1 MAKKINFI
9 VVDRTTIQLAEDAN
23 KGDIIDL
30 ANANQVD
37 ERNLQEAIEQA
48 AWNKAE
54 VIAKPE
60 IEKAKANF
68 EIEKAKLQAELNNF
82 KAQQEAAIKNQIL
95 EEKAKLEKANADK
108 IAKLEKELALTKQ
121 NNITA
126 VELAKAK
133 VEKEVAEKIQK
144 LELSNVEKDAKL
156 KETEAQWQHRFIST
170 KSYGEELEQFVY
182 QEFEAA
188 QQNGAFPNAKFYK
201 DNEVIS
207 SGEGLKGTK
216 GDFVFKDYDDQ
227 GNEILSIEIEVK
239 TEQSTD
245 AKTKTHNKDHYKKLN
260 DDRVKKNCEYAIL
273 ISELEKNNKVFD
285 GIYAVRDYEKM
296 YVVRPQSFLA
306 LVNILKNSL
315 NKNKELIATIQQK
328 NAEFIDQETFIAN
341 LTNVKDSVN
350 KTVEMAHKNFQN
362 SIDAIDK
369 AIDDLQK
376 ARAELLKSGDKLT
389 TANNKVLGITVRKLS
404 KGCNNDPFK
413 KD

>member
-1 MAKKINFI
+1 VAKKVDFI
-9 VVDRTTIQLAEDAN
+9 VVDRTTIELAEDAH

-37 ERNLQEAIEQA
+37 ENQLKEAIEKA
-48 AWNKAE
+48 AWDKAE
-54 VIAKPE
+54 EIAQKE
-60 IEKAKANF
+60 ILKAEKDF
-68 EIEKAKLQAELNNF
+68 EVEKAKLLAELKNA
-82 KAQQEAAIKNQIL
+82 KAQQEATIKNEIL
-95 EEKAKLEKANADK
+95 EEKAKLEKANAEK
-108 IAKLEKELALTKQ
+108 IAKLEKDLAVAKEANT
-121 NNITA
+121 TA
-126 VELAKAK
+126 VKLAVAQ
-133 VEKEVAEKIQK
+133 VEKANAEKIQK

-156 KETEAQWQHRFIST
+156 KETEAQWQHRFMST
-170 KSYGEELEQFVY
+170 KSYGEELEQFIY

-260 DDRVKKNCEYAIL
+260 EDRNKKNCEYAIL

-296 YVVRPQSFLA
+296 YVVRPQTFLS
-306 LVNILKNSL
+306 LINILKNSL

-328 NAEFIDQETFIAN
+328 KAEFVDQETFIAN

-350 KTVEMAHKNFQN
+350 KTVEMAHKNFTN
-362 SIDAIDK
+362 SIEAIDK
-369 AIDDLQK
+369 AIADLQK
-376 ARAELLKSGDKLT
+376 ARAELVKSGDKLT
-389 TANNKVLGITVRKLS
+389 TANNKVMGITVRKLS
-404 KGCNNDPFK
+404 HGCEDDPFK
-413 KD
+413 K